1 MANTRVEPD
10 RDHSQKVP
18 RPHQTSNTAA
28 EGSEPSVFFNSGHFP
43 PALYSFDTMPSVDQ
57 RTSGAKIHQQ
67 GRTSAD
73 HMEVPVDTLPVL
85 RFPQKSYPRE
95 QQQYHSRNITD
106 SETANWTQLAP
117 QRPTSG
123 MEDLAVKKPS
133 PARHLRVPGLHPLR
147 TSANLLQSSSGP
159 GSGALTPNTASS
171 LGGHRWTPLSAQG
184 STSSASSSLLPV
196 WRPFSSSPTDR
207 FTPSTYAA
215 QSPWND
221 SGSKQQIMNE
231 NALDFGGP
239 VQRQLFREEERQSP
253 AADGFQP
260 VNRSHNP
267 GFRPMDALLPMP
279 QPSQQLVPP
288 PGPFSHQL
296 DGCAQAY
303 LPSFSSRYCGKH
315 VDSNASADH
324 LLPDQNCALWL
335 TNLPPIVTYTQLL
348 GSIRHFGRIWCT
360 YINEPNNREHVT
372 AAAKVVFFS
381 AQAAAAFLHAAWPSD
396 MRGPMMIQGYPIKVA
411 YNRIKYPEKPCGQ
424 GESRVLIV
432 TGHPMFV
439 NEEALSAF
447 FRQRF
452 IYQVDRVQTLIQT
465 TSRAVVEFSF
475 GSYRCQSQMGLM
487 ALEKD
492 RPIGFEKVEY
502 GEDPCEVGDTFSSYS
517 VAMDRI
523 RGIGL

>member
-1 MANTRVEPD
+1 MD
-10 RDHSQKVP
+10 
-18 RPHQTSNTAA
+18 
-28 EGSEPSVFFNSGHFP
+28 
-43 PALYSFDTMPSVDQ
+43 
-57 RTSGAKIHQQ
+57 
-67 GRTSAD
+67 
-73 HMEVPVDTLPVL
+73 
-85 RFPQKSYPRE
+85 
-95 QQQYHSRNITD
+95 
-106 SETANWTQLAP
+106 
-117 QRPTSG
+117 
-123 MEDLAVKKPS
+123 
-133 PARHLRVPGLHPLR
+133 
-147 TSANLLQSSSGP
+147 
-159 GSGALTPNTASS
+159 
-171 LGGHRWTPLSAQG
+171 
-184 STSSASSSLLPV
+184 
-196 WRPFSSSPTDR
+196 
-207 FTPSTYAA
+207 
-215 QSPWND
+215 
-221 SGSKQQIMNE
+221 E
-231 NALDFGGP
+231 NALDFGYP
-239 VQRQLFREEERQSP
+239 VQRQLFKEGGGQRP
-253 AADGFQP
+253 VADGFQP
-260 VNRSHNP
+260 VLRSHNP

-279 QPSQQLVPP
+279 SPGQQLVPAQ
-288 PGPFSHQL
+288 GPFSHQL
-296 DGCAQAY
+296 DGSHQAY

-335 TNLPPIVTYTQLL
+335 TNLPPTVTYTQLL

-396 MRGPMMIQGYPIKVA
+396 LRGSMMIQGFPIKVA

-452 IYQVDRVQTLIQT
+452 IYQVDRFQTLIQT

-492 RPIGFEKVEY
+492 RPLGFEKVEY
-502 GEDPCEVGDTFSSYS
+502 GDDPCEVGDTFSSYS